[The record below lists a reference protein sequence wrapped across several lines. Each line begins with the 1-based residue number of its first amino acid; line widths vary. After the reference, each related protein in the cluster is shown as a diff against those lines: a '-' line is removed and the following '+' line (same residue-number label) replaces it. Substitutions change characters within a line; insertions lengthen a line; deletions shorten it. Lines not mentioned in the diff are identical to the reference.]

1 MIWYHRGM
9 KKLDIEKL
17 LFIEATLLV
26 KGQLNRNDVI
36 DRFGIAPKSAT
47 KALNMYRDQCPDQ
60 MEMRNI
66 DGRIVFKKSD
76 SCKPCLFKSRKKAE
90 EYYDAVTIINGLI
103 DEAAPYITDS

>member
-1 MIWYHRGM
+1 MIWYHHGM

-60 MEMRNI
+60 MVMRNI
-66 DGRIVFKKSD
+66 DGRILFKKSD
-76 SCKPCLFKSRKKAE
+76 TCKPCLFKNRKKAE
-90 EYYDAVTIINGLI
+90 DYFNAVNIISRLI
-103 DEAAPYITDS
+103 DEAAPNISDA